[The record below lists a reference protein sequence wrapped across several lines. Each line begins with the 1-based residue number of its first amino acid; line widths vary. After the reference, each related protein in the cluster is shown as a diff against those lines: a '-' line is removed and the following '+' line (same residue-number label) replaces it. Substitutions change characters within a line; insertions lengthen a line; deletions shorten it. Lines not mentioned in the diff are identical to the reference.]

1 MELDKAKQYI
11 DDVLSGKE
19 LVCQYTR
26 QAVERHVK
34 DLKRKDI
41 YFDEEEAE
49 KVLKF
54 FPFVKHYKGAWAGK
68 DFILEPYQCFIV
80 SSIFGWKNLDGTRRF
95 RKATIEIP
103 RKSGKELCLNTLIP
117 TPYNGFTTMGELK
130 EGDIVFG
137 GDGKPCKVLFKS
149 DIDYT
154 PQSFDITFSN
164 GQLVRAGADHQ
175 WQLSDYGEKK
185 IFTTKQLFDGVKFP
199 YMIEC
204 ADSTLTKI
212 GEFHT
217 SYGFNYVA
225 INRIVPCKSVPMQ
238 CIEVDSSDNTYLI
251 GKTFVRTH
259 NTTIAAGI
267 GLYMFVADGEA
278 GAEVYTGATTRDQAK
293 ICFTDARQMALVSK
307 PISSRAEVLTK
318 NMSIVPTASK
328 FEYVSSDYDTLDGLN
343 PHLAILDEVHAYKTG
358 GLYDIFISAM
368 GARTQPLLL
377 IITTAGFRK
386 EWWYYKSQRKG
397 IIDILSGRVQD
408 DTTFGIIYTL
418 DEGDDWKDPKVWK
431 KANPSL
437 GVNIKES
444 YLRQRVNDALIRPS
458 ETVNVMT
465 KHFNVWTDAAKI
477 WIPKP
482 KWNSFYTKE
491 PDLKGLQC
499 FGGVDLSY
507 VRDITAYTLCF
518 LLPNGKKYLKHRFFV
533 PLDSANDRE
542 QATGIPYAQWIR
554 EGHLIAND
562 GNTIDYNNVKKYII
576 DDLNQY
582 NIHTIGFDKANASHI
597 MQEINDEVSPLHLN
611 IDGKWQFINRVYG
624 ISPHVKT
631 ISPPTKEFERMVF
644 CDDPEILHDGNPV
657 MEWMIGNVVIKSNSE
672 GDIRPDKEK
681 SEEKIDGVMS
691 TILSIEQLLY
701 WSKLDTKPKSKYEE
715 EDLTMF

>member
-1 MELDKAKQYI
+1 MELGKAKQYI
-11 DDVLSGKE
+11 NDVLSGKE

-26 QAVERHVK
+26 QAVERHVS

-49 KVLKF
+49 RVLKF
-54 FPFVKHYKGAWAGK
+54 FPFLKHYKGAWAGK
-68 DFILEPYQCFIV
+68 DFILEPYQCFII
-80 SSIFGWKNLDGTRRF
+80 SCIFGWKNLDGTRRF

-103 RKSGKELCLNTLIP
+103 RKSGK
-117 TPYNGFTTMGELK
+117 
-130 EGDIVFG
+130 
-137 GDGKPCKVLFKS
+137 
-149 DIDYT
+149 
-154 PQSFDITFSN
+154 
-164 GQLVRAGADHQ
+164 
-175 WQLSDYGEKK
+175 
-185 IFTTKQLFDGVKFP
+185 
-199 YMIEC
+199 
-204 ADSTLTKI
+204 
-212 GEFHT
+212 
-217 SYGFNYVA
+217 
-225 INRIVPCKSVPMQ
+225 
-238 CIEVDSSDNTYLI
+238 
-251 GKTFVRTH
+251 
-259 NTTIAAGI
+259 TTIAAGI
-267 GLYMFVADGEA
+267 GLFMFVADGES

-307 PISSRAEVLTK
+307 PINSRAEVLTK

-397 IIDILSGRVQD
+397 IIDILSGRVKD

-418 DEGDDWKDPKVWK
+418 DEGDDWKDPNVWK

-482 KWNSFYTKE
+482 KWNSFHVKE
-491 PDLKGLQC
+491 PDLSGLQC

-507 VRDITAYTLCF
+507 IRDITAYTLCF
-518 LLPNGKKYLKHRFFV
+518 MLPNGKKYFKYKFFV
-533 PLDSANDRE
+533 PLDSARDRE
-542 QATGIPYAQWIR
+542 EATGIPYSQWIR

-562 GNTIDYNNVKKYII
+562 GNTIDYNNVKKHII
-576 DDLNQY
+576 DDLNTY

-597 MQEINDEVSPLHLN
+597 MQEINDEVAPLHLN

-644 CDDPEILHDGNPV
+644 CDDPEVLHDGNPV
-657 MEWMIGNVVIKSNSE
+657 MEWMIGNVAIKSNAE

-691 TILSIEQLLY
+691 TILSIEQMLF
-701 WSKLDTKPKSKYEE
+701 WSKVDLKPKSKYEE
-715 EDLTMF
+715 EDMAMF